1 MFVAEACNFSRYI
14 RNENSYCTRNTLPFS
29 LVKYKSFDEINVDL
43 LLGSFLIADARCTDS
58 AGAWAGSGNNGNLS
72 RRNIEAADSL
82 IGRNSRRDVC
92 RLDNLSGRGC
102 VADEIDQ

>member
-1 MFVAEACNFSRYI
+1 MY
-14 RNENSYCTRNTLPFS
+14 TLPFS
-29 LVKYKSFDEINVDL
+29 VVKYKLFDEIDVDL
-43 LLGSFLIADARCTDS
+43 LLGSFLVADARCTDF
-58 AGAWAGSGNNGNLS
+58 AKAWARSGNNGNLS
-72 RRNIEAADSL
+72 RRSIEADSL